1 MEQVIQLMQARF
13 SAILPQGLADSGAE
27 LTEQMKQILRESLS
41 KLDLVTREEFAAQ
54 EAVLARAQARL
65 KQLEQRMAAL
75 EAEDNEI
82 AS

>member
-27 LTEQMKQILRESLS
+27 FSEQIKQILRETLG

-54 EAVLARAQARL
+54 QAVLARAQARL
-65 KQLEQRMAAL
+65 KQLEARMANL
-75 EAEDNEI
+75 ETEDKE
-82 AS
+82 AAQ